1 MRATLTVFLLVVAA
15 PARGQDAERSQ
26 QGPGA
31 VAPGSA
37 QSAGKSP
44 DVDAEFEPERPPPS
58 IALGP
63 NTRGDVTLSLDVG
76 WLRSGLCADLGLG
89 SWIELV
95 LCGETL
101 LLYRGFGGQ
110 SGIHAGVRLMPLSQG
125 PVRAGVELTIGQLF
139 TPDNTTMSSL
149 TTVRGEALAGV
160 LFDWAALY
168 GRFAVRGIAGG
179 SSNNSPGWTRDEEV
193 GVGIERAF
201 RKRFI
206 LGAEAYWWAR
216 PGLST
221 LGQWRIRL
229 GYAR

>member
-1 MRATLTVFLLVVAA
+1 MRAALTAFLLLVAA
-15 PARGQDAERSQ
+15 PVRGQDAERPQEPAGAAAPSPPSAAKK
-26 QGPGA
+26 PG
-31 VAPGSA
+31 
-37 QSAGKSP
+37 
-44 DVDAEFEPERPPPS
+44 VDAEFEPERPPAS

-63 NTRGDVTLSLDVG
+63 NGRGDVTLSRDVG
-76 WLRSGLCADLGLG
+76 WLRSGLCANLGLG

-95 LCGETL
+95 LRGDTL

-110 SGIHAGVRLMPLSQG
+110 SGIHAGVRLMPLSLG
-125 PVRAGVELTIGQLF
+125 ALRAGVELTIGQLF
-139 TPDNTTMSSL
+139 TPDTTTMSSL
-149 TTVRGEALAGV
+149 TTVRGEVLAGA
-160 LFDWAALY
+160 LLDWAAFY
-168 GRFAVRGIAGG
+168 GRFALRGIAGG

-193 GVGIERAF
+193 GVGVERTF